1 MNFGNTTFDSI
12 DICIGS
18 KSNMLQYGNDFKEIR
33 RIRNFDAKYQ
43 KNEWYIFQ
51 NIKSYQNIFK
61 LNIEAILELLI
72 TVTHLGAAHNQ
83 RNRKQETENKNFK

>member
-1 MNFGNTTFDSI
+1 METISR
-12 DICIGS
+12 
-18 KSNMLQYGNDFKEIR
+18 KSEEFEVLMQNI
-33 RIRNFDAKYQ
+33 KYQ

-83 RNRKQETENKNFK
+83 RNREQETENKNFK

>member
-1 MNFGNTTFDSI
+1 METISR
-12 DICIGS
+12 
-18 KSNMLQYGNDFKEIR
+18 KSEEFEILMQN
-33 RIRNFDAKYQ
+33 IKYQ